1 VSIRI
6 ASLFRA
12 LARVRHGRA
21 VHKVGRT
28 FEATLTC
35 YGGAGSGIAL
45 FDRPGVHPALVRLSR
60 GVGLP
65 NGWPDVL
72 GVAMRVPGGGG
83 GGADL
88 DLLVSTALGRAP
100 LARHVPF
107 PRRALT
113 STYTSIA
120 GYRTRRGR
128 RYLAVLPDRSAA
140 SFHNLDA
147 VVVGAREGR
156 VRFLVG
162 TASRAGRWHLAGRI
176 DLGEP
181 LPAGSD
187 VHLFFDPLMTSVRG
201 VAADGLLWRLRA
213 ATYRESRRGRAVR

>member
-1 VSIRI
+1 MSIRI
-6 ASLFRA
+6 ASLFCA
-12 LARVRHGRA
+12 LARVRQGRA

-35 YGGAGSGIAL
+35 HGCAGSGIAL

-65 NGWPDVL
+65 SGWPDIL
-72 GVAMRVPGGGG
+72 GVAVRVPDGGGG
-83 GGADL
+83 GVDL

-107 PRRALT
+107 PRSALT

-128 RYLAVLPDRSAA
+128 RYLAVLPDRLSSSLHDLDTVAA
-140 SFHNLDA
+140 A
-147 VVVGAREGR
+147 AREGR

-176 DLGEP
+176 ELGEP
-181 LPAGSD
+181 LPADSD
-187 VHLFFDPLMTSVRG
+187 RQLSFDPLMTSVPG

-213 ATYRESRRGRAVR
+213 AAYRESRRGRTGS